1 MNLVISDNVE
11 WQFRH
16 AVVTYKGGK
25 KGSLSEAAEEALN
38 MWMDY
43 MVDSTPQKKTKLAW
57 D

>member
-25 KGSLSEAAEEALN
+25 KGSLSEAAEEALG
-38 MWMDY
+38 MWIDY